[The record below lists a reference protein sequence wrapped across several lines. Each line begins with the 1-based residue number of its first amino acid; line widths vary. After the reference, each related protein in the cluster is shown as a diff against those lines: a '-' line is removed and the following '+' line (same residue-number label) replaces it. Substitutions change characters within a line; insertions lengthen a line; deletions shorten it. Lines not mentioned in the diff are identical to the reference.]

1 MTSLMILIAGGPKS
15 KLGGKKSRKIKSN
28 TYSGIPRMANTGRKQ
43 CQSKVQFML
52 MNCPILGLGQILKNP
67 HAIQETQET

>member
-1 MTSLMILIAGGPKS
+1 MTK
-15 KLGGKKSRKIKSN
+15 
-28 TYSGIPRMANTGRKQ
+28 TERKQ

-67 HAIQETQET
+67 PAIQENQKIHVLYLAQENPLEG